1 MKFPN
6 SDYHLMDV
14 EEADTTKILA
24 HAAKQRDQY
33 GFKDILIVDADCH
46 HYETESMRDIVEF
59 IEDPVLKQNAKM
71 QTSVGTGVQNSLLPG
86 RVGEQNL
93 AGRITRYSLRK
104 FEKTPEGVGRRP
116 AEITLRSMDAMGVDY
131 SCLFPTPMLSLGLHP
146 EGEVENQLSW
156 AYNRWATEKMIPHEP
171 RIKVMPYLPFNDP
184 DATYRTIKEF
194 GDRKGVIGF
203 LVTSVRYKPV
213 YDNALMKSYALLE
226 EMGKP
231 LAFHA
236 AYNWNDRF
244 FSTTNKFLVAHAFG
258 FTMLNA
264 LACANWVINGMN
276 ERFPKLKVIWIECG
290 VAWVPWLMQ
299 RLDNEYRMRSSEC
312 PALKK
317 LPGDYLRDMYY
328 TTQPLEVPDDL
339 DILKMNF
346 KMMNAETQL
355 LYASD
360 YPHWDMEVPGRI
372 YGLPFLSEQAKRNIL
387 GENARRVFNLDIS
400 DRFPEKAGSEA
411 RQAEPALR
419 R

>member
-71 QTSVGTGVQNSLLPG
+71 QTSVGTVVQNSLLPG

-258 FTMLNA
+258 FTMFNA

-276 ERFPKLKVIWIECG
+276 ERFPKLKVIWIEGG

>member
-14 EEADTTKILA
+14 EEADTTKVLA

-33 GFKDILIVDADCH
+33 GFKDILIVDSDCH

-104 FEKTPEGVGRRP
+104 YEKTPDGVGRRP

-131 SCLFPTPMLSLGLHP
+131 CNLFPTPMLSLGLHP

-156 AYNRWATEKMIPHEP
+156 AYNRWATEKMVPHEP

-184 DATYRTIKEF
+184 EATYRTIKEF

-236 AYNWNDRF
+236 AYNWADRF

-258 FTMLNA
+258 FTMFNA

-276 ERFPKLKVIWIECG
+276 ERFPKLKVIWIEGG

-317 LPGDYLRDMYY
+317 MPSDYLRDMYY
-328 TTQPLEVPDDL
+328 TTQPMEVPDDL
-339 DILKMNF
+339 EILKMNF

-387 GENARRVFNLDIS
+387 GGNARRVFNLDTS
-400 DRFPEKAGSEA
+400 DRFPEKAGSEE